1 MKIRDIAE
9 LAAVLLQKHDIIN
22 SGVFMQTEQNRL
34 VDDEIQS
41 NRELRLLLRCVNL
54 VVKEVACDYIPLIH
68 TQTLT
73 ATDGKIP
80 YSQFEKT
87 LLEIKRV
94 KNQKG
99 EDVRFFT
106 LPEYM
111 AVEDGVYE
119 VSYAFIPRDK
129 EFFDDLDFAGTKASD
144 RVFAYG
150 AAAEFCLISGMY
162 DEALMWERRY
172 KDALLVATRKTT
184 EVVMPKRRWW

>member
-73 ATDGKIP
+73 ASDGKIP

>member
-150 AAAEFCLISGMY
+150 ASAEFCLISGMY